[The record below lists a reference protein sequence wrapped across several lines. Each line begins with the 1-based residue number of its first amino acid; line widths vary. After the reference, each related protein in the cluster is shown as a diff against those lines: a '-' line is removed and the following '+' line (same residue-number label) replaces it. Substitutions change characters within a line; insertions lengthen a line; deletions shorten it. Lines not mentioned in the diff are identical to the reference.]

1 MIYSFC
7 QTKQFYDSKIVT
19 LPVFLPI
26 EKLFDDMDVLY
37 SKKQKQLQ
45 YIRRL
50 QFRNEHALSK

>member
-19 LPVFLPI
+19 LPVFIPI

-50 QFRNEHALSK
+50 QFRNEHA